1 MAAALATLA
10 RIRDTDYLERIER
23 AGTRLREGLARAA
36 AASGYALRQTGP
48 VQMPQLLL
56 DDDPDFRRGFA
67 FAGEMVRRGVY
78 VHPWHNNF
86 VCAALTDGD
95 VDTVAAAASDAF
107 AAVRRREGTLVPHAR
122 LAARL
127 GR

>member
-1 MAAALATLA
+1 
-10 RIRDTDYLERIER
+10 
-23 AGTRLREGLARAA
+23 
-36 AASGYALRQTGP
+36 
-48 VQMPQLLL
+48 MPQLLL

-67 FAGEMVRRGVY
+67 FAEEMIGRGVY

-86 VCAALTDGD
+86 VCAVLTDGD

-107 AAVRRREGTLVPHAR
+107 AAVRAREGTLVPHAR

-127 GR
+127 AR